1 MLYLVSDALLTV
13 LSSCRA
19 VMNIHGIVMNIDVQR
34 PPVLSSCRAVM
45 NIHGIVMNIDMQ
57 RPPVLLSCRAVALS
71 TPEDGAHTSLWS
83 GSLASRIYG
92 LTDWCLG
99 RTDLGHLAADE
110 RWRTGTCTY
119 GLVPPPGKLRR
130 KKWKTRGEL
139 SQKMRRNSGKLRQ
152 NYLYFTV
159 QFLSKVIAVKTQQT
173 STCPYRLVLPA
184 GKLCRKKW

>member
-92 LTDWCLG
+92 LTD
-99 RTDLGHLAADE
+99 
-110 RWRTGTCTY
+110 
-119 GLVPPPGKLRR
+119 
-130 KKWKTRGEL
+130 
-139 SQKMRRNSGKLRQ
+139 
-152 NYLYFTV
+152 
-159 QFLSKVIAVKTQQT
+159 
-173 STCPYRLVLPA
+173 
-184 GKLCRKKW
+184 